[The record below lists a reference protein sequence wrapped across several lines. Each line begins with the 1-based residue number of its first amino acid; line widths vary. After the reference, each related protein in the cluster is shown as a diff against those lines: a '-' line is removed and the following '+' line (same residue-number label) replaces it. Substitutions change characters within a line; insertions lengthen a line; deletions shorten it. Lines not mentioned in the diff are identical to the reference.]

1 MHGYP
6 QFFWIPRAF
15 TEFCFLCIVLNHP
28 ENKVMVEVVYA
39 FPIDMQ
45 VGTIKYV
52 LHCMTSIDL
61 DQLSPGLINII
72 TIKL

>member
-6 QFFWIPRAF
+6 QFFLIPRAF

-28 ENKVMVEVVYA
+28 KNA
-39 FPIDMQ
+39 GDGGSSLCFPIDMQ

-52 LHCMTSIDL
+52 LHYMTSVDL
-61 DQLSPGLINII
+61 NQLSPGLINII